1 MGWRKGKL
9 HFCCCFIK
17 TKDLSTLTCCNLLH
31 CEKIANI
38 RSFPGPYFP
47 AFGLNKETYSVS
59 LRIQS
64 LCGKIRTRKTPNM
77 DTSHIVLLS
86 SIFRLFPRRG
96 PSLLKYWHKQTTL
109 NIPRQDYDWRM
120 YSSIL
125 DILVCLRFISL
136 LGLLYFIRQNL
147 LFQKHFCILRFLRSL
162 TVDVFD
168 EARTQNLFIRRWK
181 TKFFGHKGLYGQN
194 DYVSLFF
201 FALLYLAQFPSH
213 KKSSWWISSQ

>member
-77 DTSHIVLLS
+77 DNSHVVLLS

-109 NIPRQDYDWRM
+109 K
-120 YSSIL
+120 IL
-125 DILVCLRFISL
+125 W
-136 LGLLYFIRQNL
+136 
-147 LFQKHFCILRFLRSL
+147 L
-162 TVDVFD
+162 TDVFFNTGYSCVF
-168 EARTQNLFIRRWK
+168 AIYITPW
-181 TKFFGHKGLYGQN
+181 
-194 DYVSLFF
+194 
-201 FALLYLAQFPSH
+201 FALLHTTEFAFSETFLHFTFPQIFN
-213 KKSSWWISSQ
+213 SWRFWWGSNSELIHS

>member
-77 DTSHIVLLS
+77 DTSHVVLLS

-96 PSLLKYWHKQTTL
+96 PTLLKYWHKQTTL
-109 NIPRQDYDWRM
+109 KIPRQDYDWRM

-125 DILVCLRFISL
+125 DILVCLQFISL
-136 LGLLYFIRQNL
+136 LDLLYFLRQNL

-162 TVDVFD
+162 TVDVFVMAMMRL
-168 EARTQNLFIRRWK
+168 ELRTYSFVVGKLNFLAIKVCMVK
-181 TKFFGHKGLYGQN
+181 TIMYPCSF
-194 DYVSLFF
+194 SLCCT
-201 FALLYLAQFPSH
+201 
-213 KKSSWWISSQ
+213 

>member
-47 AFGLNKETYSVS
+47 AFELNKETYSVS

-64 LCGKIRTRKTPNM
+64 LGGKIRTRKTPNM
-77 DTSHIVLLS
+77 DTFHVVLLS

-162 TVDVFD
+162 TVDVFVMAMMRL
-168 EARTQNLFIRRWK
+168 ELRTYSFAGGKLNFLAIKVCMVK
-181 TKFFGHKGLYGQN
+181 TIMYPCSF
-194 DYVSLFF
+194 SLCCT
-201 FALLYLAQFPSH
+201 
-213 KKSSWWISSQ
+213 

>member
-31 CEKIANI
+31 CEKIGNI

-47 AFGLNKETYSVS
+47 AFELNKETYSVS

-77 DTSHIVLLS
+77 DTFHVVLLS

-96 PSLLKYWHKQTTL
+96 PRLLKYWHKQTTL

-162 TVDVFD
+162 TVDVFVMAMMRL
-168 EARTQNLFIRRWK
+168 ELRTYSFAGGKLNFLAIKVCMVK
-181 TKFFGHKGLYGQN
+181 TIMYPCSF
-194 DYVSLFF
+194 SLCCT
-201 FALLYLAQFPSH
+201 
-213 KKSSWWISSQ
+213 

>member
-17 TKDLSTLTCCNLLH
+17 TKDLLTCCNLLH

-64 LCGKIRTRKTPNM
+64 LCGKIQTRKTPNM
-77 DTSHIVLLS
+77 DTSQVVLLS

-96 PSLLKYWHKQTTL
+96 PSLLKYWH
-109 NIPRQDYDWRM
+109 NISRQDYDWRM

-147 LFQKHFCILRFLRSL
+147 LFQKHFWILRFLRSL
-162 TVDVFD
+162 TVDVFVMALIRL
-168 EARTQNLFIRRWK
+168 ELRTYSFVGGKLN
-181 TKFFGHKGLYGQN
+181 FFGHKGLYGQN

-201 FALLYLAQFPSH
+201 FALLYLVQFPSH
-213 KKSSWWISSQ
+213 KQSSWWISSQ